1 MPQPENDLAK
11 LLRDSGQPEST
22 PAPEPESQPKRKTP
36 IAASRQGKSVM
47 QAHFSKE
54 AHDQMRILCIETG
67 KSIQELLVD
76 AVNALFTLHN
86 KPPIA

>member
-1 MPQPENDLAK
+1 MPQPETNLAE
-11 LLRDSGQPEST
+11 LLQNSGQLETAPES
-22 PAPEPESQPKRKTP
+22 EPETQPKRKSP
-36 IAASRQGKSVM
+36 VAASRQGKSVM